1 MPLAQWAVGT
11 FYACKKKAEAATILP
26 ARSSR
31 LADNPMPQIDFGQ
44 AFSIPDEEGVPP
56 ASESDPS
63 LGAEPV
69 QSTLTENKRARFPVC
84 GRLSQSGWAN
94 IIFAG
99 VTFVGGL
106 FSAFFFFNGSDLLR
120 AAAAWSGEFL
130 YSPPTVIAQSGE
142 LNPVGDQAFP
152 SGPNSAGSSD
162 RSGDPFSRS
171 TGFLSLASPS
181 NIASSGAGAGLP
193 STATAPVAG
202 SLLPQLG
209 FSAPGGDALLQAFNR
224 GVADLAR
231 ASNLDAHRTV
241 IVVQTAVTQVD
252 KHSTAKARNAIQR
265 GQNGVVSATGQQATQ
280 ATTPQSSQMVG
291 SAQNQ
296 GAAATTSTVN
306 SNSVNNATQSTMN
319 SVRGTTSNPGAGLGS
334 ALDRGPVS
342 LGGHH

>member
-1 MPLAQWAVGT
+1 MP
-11 FYACKKKAEAATILP
+11 E
-26 ARSSR
+26 
-31 LADNPMPQIDFGQ
+31 IDFGQ

-63 LGAEPV
+63 LGSEPV
-69 QSTLTENKRARFPVC
+69 QSTPTEKKRARFPVH

-106 FSAFFFFNGSDLLR
+106 FCAFFFFNGSDLLR

-130 YSPPTVIAQSGE
+130 YSRPTVIAQSGDM
-142 LNPVGDQAFP
+142 NPVGDQAFP

-193 STATAPVAG
+193 STATGRVAG
-202 SLLPQLG
+202 SPLAQLG
-209 FSAPGGDALLQAFNR
+209 FPAPGGDVLLQAFSR
-224 GVADLAR
+224 GVPDLAR
-231 ASNLDAHRTV
+231 VSNLEAHRTV
-241 IVVQTAVTQVD
+241 IVAETAVTQVG
-252 KHSTAKARNAIQR
+252 KRSTAKARNAIQR
-265 GQNGVVSATGQQATQ
+265 GQNGVVSATGQPATQ
-280 ATTPQSSQMVG
+280 ATAPQSSQVVG

-296 GAAATTSTVN
+296 GAAATTV
-306 SNSVNNATQSTMN
+306 NSVNSASESTMN
-319 SVRGTTSNPGAGLGS
+319 SVRGMTSNPGADLGS
-334 ALDRGPVS
+334 ALGRAPVGS
-342 LGGHH
+342 GGHH